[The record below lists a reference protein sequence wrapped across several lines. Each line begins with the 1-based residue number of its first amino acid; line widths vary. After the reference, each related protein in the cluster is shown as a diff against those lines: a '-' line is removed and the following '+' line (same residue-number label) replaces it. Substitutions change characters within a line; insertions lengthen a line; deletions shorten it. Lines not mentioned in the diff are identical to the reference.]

1 MQTER
6 PLAPIVLF
14 VYNRPE
20 HTRRTVEALAANT
33 LAKQSK
39 LYIFSDASKNRE
51 SEEKVKEVR
60 AYIRSLGEKKWFEE
74 VTIEEAV
81 SNRGL
86 ADSIIS
92 GVSSVMAKEKKAIV
106 LEDDL
111 LSAPD
116 FLQFMNDALDF
127 YEADGSVGS
136 ISGYSPLKKIPQ
148 HYTHSVWKACRSSS
162 LGWATW
168 DSRWQDIQWKI
179 DDFETFKK
187 DKKARRAFDACGSDR
202 FDRLRRQLEVGANSW
217 SIRFGYWQFRAG
229 KHTIFPVQT
238 RIQHIGWDGSGVH
251 GTYSGALDTH
261 IKMEPTPYVL
271 EFVEPDPAVIAQLK
285 QVYSGTLA
293 GRMARYLRNNGFENL
308 ERVLRKMAGR

>member
-1 MQTER
+1 MKTKR
-6 PLAPIVLF
+6 SLAPIVLF

-20 HTRRTVEALAANT
+20 HTRKTVEALAANP
-33 LAKQSK
+33 LAKESR
-39 LYIFSDASKNRE
+39 LYIFSDAPKNRK
-51 SEEKVKEVR
+51 SEQKVEEVR
-60 AYIRSLGEKKWFEE
+60 DYIHSLKEKAWFEN
-74 VTIEEAV
+74 VSIEEAV
-81 SNRGL
+81 TNRGL

-92 GVSSVMAKEKKAIV
+92 GVSSVMARDKKAIV

-127 YEADGSVGS
+127 YEEDESVGS
-136 ISGYSPLKKIPQ
+136 ISGYSPLKKMPK
-148 HYTHSVWKACRSSS
+148 HYAHTVWKACRSSS

-168 DSRWQDIQWKI
+168 DSRWQNIQWKI
-179 DDFETFKK
+179 DDFETFRQ

-229 KHTIFPVQT
+229 KYTIFPALT

-261 IKMEPTPYVL
+261 IVSKPTPFTL
-271 EFVEPDPAVIAQLK
+271 EFVDPDPVVIAQLK
-285 QVYSGTLA
+285 KIYSGTVP
-293 GRMARYLRNNGFENL
+293 GRVARYLRNNGFENL
-308 ERVLRKMAGR
+308 ERMLRKMAGH